1 MASRTVR
8 LFFLPLL
15 LLCATAASAG
25 ERGTFGFGLE
35 VATKGFFLSPEIT
48 SLKISNVLP
57 GMPAE
62 RAGIRAGDTILRVED
77 MVVVGAK
84 ALDLKA
90 RAARDVGQA
99 LHLQLRHAD
108 GQTFAVNM
116 VAVPRP

>member
-1 MASRTVR
+1 MASRAAR
-8 LFFLPLL
+8 LFVLPLL

-25 ERGTFGFGLE
+25 ERGYFGFGLE
-35 VATKGFFLSPEIT
+35 VATKGFFLSPEVT
-48 SLKISNVLP
+48 SLKISKVVP
-57 GMPAE
+57 GTPAD
-62 RAGIRAGDTILRVED
+62 RVGIRAGDTILRVED
-77 MVVVGAK
+77 MVVVGSK

-90 RAARDVGQA
+90 RAARDVGQT

>member
-1 MASRTVR
+1 MATRAARSLV
-8 LFFLPLL
+8 LPLL

-48 SLKISNVLP
+48 SLKISKVLP
-57 GMPAE
+57 GTPAE

-77 MVVVGAK
+77 MVVIGSK

-108 GQTFAVNM
+108 GQVFAVNM